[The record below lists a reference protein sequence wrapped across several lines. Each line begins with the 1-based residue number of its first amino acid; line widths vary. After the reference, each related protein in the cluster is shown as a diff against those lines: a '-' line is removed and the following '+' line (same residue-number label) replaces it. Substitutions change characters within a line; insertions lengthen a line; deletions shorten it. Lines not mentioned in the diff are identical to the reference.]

1 MECLVYLSSAFTA
14 AACAW
19 LLLRAWKRSRG
30 ARLLLWCGVCFA
42 LLALANVMLYTDKI
56 LLPQYDLS
64 LVRESISLLAIL
76 TLIGGFILDTE

>member
-1 MECLVYLSSAFTA
+1 MECFVYLSSAFTA

-19 LLLRAWKRSRG
+19 LLFRAWRRSRG
-30 ARLLLWCGVCFA
+30 VRLLLWCGVCFA